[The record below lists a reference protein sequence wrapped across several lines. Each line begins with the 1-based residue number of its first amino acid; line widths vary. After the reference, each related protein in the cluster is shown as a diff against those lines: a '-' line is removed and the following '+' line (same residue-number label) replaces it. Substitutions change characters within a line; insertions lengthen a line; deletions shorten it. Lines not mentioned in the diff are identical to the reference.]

1 MLNSVVVLGNELWK
15 YYKFST
21 EILQLPEM
29 DVFIRG
35 NQVDARG
42 LFARIYTTIF
52 FGQFFCRRGL
62 GAKTIALMIKISQI

>member
-15 YYKFST
+15 YCKFST
-21 EILQLPEM
+21 ETLQLPEM

-42 LFARIYTTIF
+42 LFARIYTIIIV
-52 FGQFFCRRGL
+52 GQFFL
-62 GAKTIALMIKISQI
+62 QKED